1 MSSGLN
7 EKVYPYIR
15 AKIALTFNKTWDII
29 IQQSATVVVPLLMA
43 LLFAQRGLTFALAE
57 QQELQFTSA
66 RTRLEQDRHFDLFND
81 KDEMS
86 AVFNELVSK
95 GVFPGEYQ
103 LMILNFALFWYFAS
117 SFMVQ
122 SFALLYYRKFRES

>member
-103 LMILNFALFWYFAS
+103 LMIFNFALFWYFAS

>member
-1 MSSGLN
+1 
-7 EKVYPYIR
+7 
-15 AKIALTFNKTWDII
+15 
-29 IQQSATVVVPLLMA
+29 MA

-57 QQELQFTSA
+57 QQEPQFTSA
-66 RTRLEQDRHFDLFND
+66 RTRLEQDKNYDLFND

-95 GVFPGEYQ
+95 GVFPGDYQ
-103 LMILNFALFWYFAS
+103 LMIMNFALFWYFAS